1 MRSTL
6 RNNCIRTS
14 SMGLVLF
21 AVIAIGAQPAR
32 AQSQDSQKPDL
43 QELNNRI
50 QQLEKELDEVKSQV
64 RAATAAQNPP
74 TGPAAEQKA
83 AEAEKTANPEPTV
96 AVPSGVVVAQ
106 PEAGTVPLEG
116 QITEKKDSVNF
127 YGFVMLDSGY
137 DFGQVDPNWFDVV
150 RPTKLPSFDNEFA
163 PSGNV
168 YAGVR
173 QSRFGVKSSTPTKFG
188 DLNTIFEFELFG
200 TGVDA
205 GQTTFRL
212 RHAYGE
218 LGQFGAGQTWSPFM
232 DIGVFPNTLEY
243 WGPNGMVFFRNVQV
257 RWMPIRSKKGSV
269 TIALERPGASG
280 DQGIYAD
287 RIELANIRP
296 RFNFPDLSG
305 NARIVRDWGYVQVAG
320 IVRKI
325 GWVDTSGNP
334 VNLGGSAVGWG
345 VNLTSNLNLSK
356 KDVAKLAFVYGAGIQ
371 NYMNDAPVD
380 VGIQNNPPGSA
391 VPIKGVALPVLGLV
405 SFLDHTWNEH
415 FTSSVGY
422 SMLNIENSS
431 AQRPSDFHQ
440 GHYAV
445 GNLLYHP
452 IPRVTMGGEF
462 QFGRR
467 VNFSD
472 GFNANDYRM
481 QFSFKFDWDKM
492 FKSPSL

>member
-1 MRSTL
+1 MRWRL
-6 RNNCIRTS
+6 RNSCITIS
-14 SMGLVLF
+14 SIILLLF
-21 AVIAIGAQPAR
+21 AIFAVGIQPANG
-32 AQSQDSQKPDL
+32 QSQETPDL
-43 QELNNRI
+43 QQLNNKI
-50 QQLEKELDEVKSQV
+50 EQLEKELEEVKSQV
-64 RAATAAQNPP
+64 RAAAAAQRPSTAP
-74 TGPAAEQKA
+74 SGAQGR
-83 AEAEKTANPEPTV
+83 AEAKKTEAGAEPVV
-96 AVPSGVVVAQ
+96 AVPSEAVIAQ
-106 PEAGTVPLEG
+106 PQTGTVPMEG
-116 QITEKKDSVNF
+116 EITEQKNSVNL
-127 YGFVMLDSGY
+127 YGFAMLDSGY
-137 DFGQVDPNWFDVV
+137 DFKQVDPNWYDVV
-150 RPTKLPSFDNEFA
+150 RPTKLPSFPNEFA

-173 QSRFGVKSSTPTKFG
+173 QTRFGVKSSTSTKFG
-188 DLNTIFEFELFG
+188 DLNTLFEFELFG

-218 LGQFGAGQTWSPFM
+218 LGQFGGGQTWSPFM
-232 DIGVFPNTLEY
+232 DIDVFPNTVEY
-243 WGPNGMVFFRNVQV
+243 WGPTGMVFFRNVQI
-257 RWMPIRSKKGSV
+257 RWMPIRSKRGSV

-305 NARIVRDWGYVQVAG
+305 NARIVRDWGYVQMAG

-325 GWVDTSGNP
+325 GWIDTSGNP
-334 VNLGGSAVGWG
+334 VNLGGSVVGWG
-345 VNLTSNLNLSK
+345 LNLTSNLNLSK
-356 KDVAKLAFVYGAGIQ
+356 KNVAKLAFAYGAGIE

-380 VGIQNNPPGSA
+380 VGIQNNPPGSR
-391 VPIKGVALPVLGLV
+391 VPIKGVALPVLGIV
-405 SFLDHTWNEH
+405 SFLDHTWSEH

-422 SMLNIENSS
+422 SMLNIQNGS
-431 AQRPSDFHQ
+431 AQLPSDFHQ

-492 FKSPSL
+492 FKTPSL

>member
-1 MRSTL
+1 MRSKL
-6 RNNCIRTS
+6 RANWTAV
-14 SMGLVLF
+14 GPTALLLF
-21 AVIAIGAQPAR
+21 ILSTVSIQPAR
-32 AQSQDSQKPDL
+32 AQTQDSQTPDL
-43 QELNNRI
+43 QELNKKLE
-50 QQLEKELDEVKSQV
+50 QLEKELEEVKGQM
-64 RAATAAQNPP
+64 RAATAAQKPSTAP
-74 TGPAAEQKA
+74 QTPAEAKKPAAQ
-83 AEAEKTANPEPTV
+83 PEPMV
-96 AVPSGVVVAQ
+96 AVPSEAVIAQ
-106 PEAGTVPLEG
+106 PQAGTVPLEG
-116 QITEKKDSVNF
+116 EITEPKGSVSF
-127 YGFVMLDSGY
+127 YGFAMLDSGY
-137 DFGQVDPNWFDVV
+137 DFAQVNPNWFDVV
-150 RPTKLPSFDNEFA
+150 RPTQLPSFPNQYA

-173 QSRFGVKSSTPTKFG
+173 QTRFGVKSSTPTKYG
-188 DLNTIFEFELFG
+188 DLNTVFEFELFG

-218 LGQFGAGQTWSPFM
+218 LGQFGGGQTWSPFM
-232 DIGVFPNTLEY
+232 DIDVFPNTVEY
-243 WGPNGMVFFRNVQV
+243 WGPNGMVFFRNVQL
-257 RWMPIRSKKGSV
+257 RWMPVRSKRGSV

-280 DQGIYAD
+280 DKGVYAD
-287 RIELANIRP
+287 RIELANIHP

-305 NARIVRDWGYVQVAG
+305 NARIVRDWGYVQMAG

-334 VNLGGSAVGWG
+334 INLGGSVVGWG
-345 VNLTSNLNLSK
+345 LNLTSNLNLSK
-356 KDVAKLAFVYGAGIQ
+356 KNVAKLAFAYGAGIE

-380 VGIQNNPPGSA
+380 VGIQNNPPGSRLP
-391 VPIKGVALPVLGLV
+391 VKGVALPVLGLV

-431 AQRPSDFHQ
+431 AQLPSDFHQ

-492 FKSPSL
+492 FKTPSL